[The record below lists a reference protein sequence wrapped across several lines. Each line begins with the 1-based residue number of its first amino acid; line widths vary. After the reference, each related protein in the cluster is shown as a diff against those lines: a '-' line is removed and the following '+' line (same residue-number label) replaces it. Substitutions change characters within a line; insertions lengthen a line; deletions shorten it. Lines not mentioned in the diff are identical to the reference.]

1 MALYWSFTT
10 IITVGYGDIYPV
22 QTAEA
27 GVCLL
32 NMIIG
37 ACMVSFIVGNVAS
50 ILAAADSS
58 GGMDTMVA
66 ELSYKYKLSNEL
78 QGKLKRWCVV
88 PCSASSCF
96 CDAHEAGCSR

>member
-58 GGMDTMVA
+58 GGMNTIVA

-88 PCSASSCF
+88 SCAASSCF
-96 CDAHEAGCSR
+96 CDALEAGCSR